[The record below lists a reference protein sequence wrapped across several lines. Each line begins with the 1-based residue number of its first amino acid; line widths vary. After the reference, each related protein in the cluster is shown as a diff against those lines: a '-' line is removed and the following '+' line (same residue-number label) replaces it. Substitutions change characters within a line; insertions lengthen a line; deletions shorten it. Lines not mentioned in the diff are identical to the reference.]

1 VAAAPMTEGGSSSFM
16 DKATLEKNF
25 FGLLSAIETCFKDK
39 RILPGL
45 ILLYAHIDIV
55 ASLNRPASKDEGTRQ
70 DFKDWVNQ
78 YLLPSSGLS
87 CSADDLYAARCGLVH
102 SYIAEARLT
111 RSGDAK
117 LIFYAWGTAEGEKL
131 RERVTKVGLDSKAVA
146 VHVDELLKAF
156 VAGLDRFIE
165 DLSRDS
171 QKEQL
176 VYERARK
183 FFANIPIE
191 AIG

>member
-1 VAAAPMTEGGSSSFM
+1 M
-16 DKATLEKNF
+16 EKNF
-25 FGLLSAIETCFKDK
+25 FGLLTAIEACFKGK
-39 RILPGL
+39 QILPGL

-78 YLLPSSGLS
+78 YLLPGSSLS
-87 CSADDLYAARCGLVH
+87 CSVDDLYAARCGLVH

-117 LIFYAWGTAEGEKL
+117 QIFYAWGTAEGEKL
-131 RERVTKVGLDSKAVA
+131 QKRVKKVGLDSKAVV

-156 VAGLDRFIE
+156 IAGLDRFME
-165 DLSRDS
+165 DLSHDS

-176 VYERARK
+176 VYERAGK
-183 FFANIPIE
+183 FFAHIPIG